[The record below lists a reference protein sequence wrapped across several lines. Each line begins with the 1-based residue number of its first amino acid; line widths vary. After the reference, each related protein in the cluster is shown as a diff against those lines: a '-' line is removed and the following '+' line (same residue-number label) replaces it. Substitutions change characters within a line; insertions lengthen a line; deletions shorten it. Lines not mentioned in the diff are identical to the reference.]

1 MLLNVFNVERFIRNE
16 VGGFDDSIYVI
27 STTLNK
33 VELSIN
39 SVFDW
44 ESLADKLV
52 DEFPEADFVF
62 NVIALVLIIKWWF
75 KIVSKGDG
83 KCEF

>member
-16 VGGFDDSIYVI
+16 VGGFDDSIYII

-52 DEFPEADFVF
+52 DEFPEANFVF
-62 NVIALVLIIKWWF
+62 NVIALVLIIKW
-75 KIVSKGDG
+75 
-83 KCEF
+83 

>member
-33 VELSIN
+33 LELSIN

-44 ESLADKLV
+44 ESLANKLI

-62 NVIALVLIIKWWF
+62 NVIALVLIIKW
-75 KIVSKGDG
+75 
-83 KCEF
+83 

>member
-16 VGGFDDSIYVI
+16 VGGFDDSIYII

-62 NVIALVLIIKWWF
+62 NVIALVLIIKW
-75 KIVSKGDG
+75 
-83 KCEF
+83 

>member
-62 NVIALVLIIKWWF
+62 NVIALVLIIKW
-75 KIVSKGDG
+75 
-83 KCEF
+83 

>member
-16 VGGFDDSIYVI
+16 VGGFDDSIYII

-62 NVIALVLIIKWWF
+62 NVIALVLIITW
-75 KIVSKGDG
+75 
-83 KCEF
+83 